1 MRLLWLLINLIQGV
15 WVVLWTVLWITVALV
30 TYLVT
35 RSRRPGLFLARR
47 VWAPGILAAGPAR
60 LEVHGLEKLDLA
72 RPYLFA
78 ANHQSFVDIP
88 ALFAALP
95 VPLLFLGKIELARIP
110 FLGWYMRAMG
120 MVFIDRS
127 DKARSARS
135 VERITRRLREGWS
148 LLSFPEGTRSPDGRL
163 QRFRSA
169 TFAAAIDTGVPV
181 VPVALEGAT
190 RVFPRNGVGARPG
203 TIRIFIGEPIHTE
216 GLTRDTRVDLA
227 DRTQRA
233 VGEMLASHAET
244 PRPDSR

>member
-1 MRLLWLLINLIQGV
+1 MRLLWLLINLLQGV
-15 WVVLWTVLWITVALV
+15 WVVLWTAFWISAALL
-30 TYLVT
+30 TRLVT
-35 RSRRPGLFLARR
+35 RSPRPGLFLARR
-47 VWAPGILAAGPAR
+47 IWAPGILIAGPAP
-60 LEVHGLEKLDLA
+60 LEVHGLERLDLS
-72 RPYLFA
+72 RPYFFT

-95 VPLLFLGKIELARIP
+95 VPLLFLGKIELARVP
-110 FLGWYMRAMG
+110 FVGWYMRAMG

-148 LLSFPEGTRSPDGRL
+148 LLSFPEGTRSPDGRV

-181 VPVALEGAT
+181 VPVALEGAA
-190 RVFPRNGVGARPG
+190 RVFPRSGLGARPG
-203 TIRIFIGEPIHTE
+203 TIRVYIGEPIPTQ
-216 GLTRDTRVDLA
+216 GLTRDDRIDLA

-233 VGEMLASHAET
+233 VEALLGRN
-244 PRPDSR
+244 P